1 MLLIIGTVRLPSENL
16 KNARISMQQ
25 MVDASRAEDG
35 CAEYVYAEDLFD
47 AGLIHIKELWRDQ
60 EALNRHFESEHIK
73 VWRETWPIFGI
84 GERNLKLYDLGEPR
98 DV

>member
-1 MLLIIGTVRLPSENL
+1 
-16 KNARISMQQ
+16 MQQ

-35 CAEYVYAEDLFD
+35 CAEYIYAEDLFD

-73 VWRETWPIFGI
+73 VWRETWPVFDI

>member
-16 KNARISMQQ
+16 KNARLSMQQ

-35 CAEYVYAEDLFD
+35 CVEYVYAEDLFD
-47 AGLIHIKELWRDQ
+47 AGLIHIKELWCDQ

-73 VWRETWPIFGI
+73 IWRETWPLFDI
-84 GERNLKLYDLGEPR
+84 GERRLFLYELDEAR
-98 DV
+98 EV